1 MPLAITNTAGGTNY
15 GNPFVGPV
23 DHPAH
28 VKVDISGLTDKEVD
42 SHGYLKPGVPL
53 EEDGTKVGSGEF
65 VFGVTIEA
73 VKLPLVTI
81 PPTDASLATETNDC
95 FVAVGTIGQVSQDI
109 IEDNLNRALTADEL
123 AGFNL
128 AGSKLVLLPT

>member
-1 MPLAITNTAGGTNY
+1 MPLDITNVTGGKSY

-28 VKVDISGLTDKEVD
+28 VKVDISGLTTKEVD
-42 SHGYLKPGVPL
+42 SSGYLKPGVPL
-53 EEDGTKVGSGEF
+53 EEDGTTVGSGEF

-73 VKLPLVTI
+73 VKLPLVTV
-81 PPTDASLATETNDC
+81 PPTNDTLATETHDC
-95 FVAVGTIGQVSQDI
+95 FVAVGTIGQVNQDI
-109 IEDNLNRALTADEL
+109 MEDNLDRALTADEI

>member
-1 MPLAITNTAGGTNY
+1 MPLRIQNISGGMNY

-28 VKVDISGLTDKEVD
+28 IKVDISGLTVNEVD
-42 SHGYLKPGVPL
+42 SNGYLKPGVPF
-53 EEDGTKVGSGEF
+53 EEDGTTVGSGEF

-73 VKLPLVTI
+73 VKLPLTTV
-81 PPTDASLATETNDC
+81 PPTNGTLATETNDC
-95 FVAVGTIGQVSQDI
+95 FVPVGTIGQVSQDI
-109 IEDNLNRALTADEL
+109 IEDNLGRALTADEL